1 MEKCSEENKVRIFG
15 NESIED
21 KTVTLYL
28 LRFAYSW
35 QDHCTGAWC
44 YTVITAARNS
54 CLPHERLTTTPG
66 TTSPTRYEQCV
77 GSLTSH
83 RINLCTGCETGPTVY
98 RPQLF
103 KTLSVDLVEV

>member
-1 MEKCSEENKVRIFG
+1 MEKCPEENKVRIFG
-15 NESIED
+15 SESIED
-21 KTVTLYL
+21 KTVTIYL
-28 LRFAYSW
+28 LRFAKFLAGSL
-35 QDHCTGAWC
+35 HLRVVLI
-44 YTVITAARNS
+44 TVARNS
-54 CLPHERLTTTPG
+54 CFPHERLTTTPG

-83 RINLCTGCETGPTVY
+83 RINLCTGCEMGPTVY